1 MSLLVPPRRPS
12 HEILDETDLAPDEM
26 ARSLEDLELVNTA
39 LGSARLLEERMAD
52 HIRLDGGSRATMLD
66 VGAGS
71 ASVAR
76 ELEGRLERQ
85 GLTARV
91 TATDRQWRH
100 LAVGRS
106 RGGREF
112 PAVAADAFSLPFPER
127 SMDWVVSTLLVHHF
141 LPQGD
146 VRMPRWRGRGR
157 FPRRC
162 GGCFLAPLSRALDG
176 LGRLHASRA
185 PFFARGERPHA
196 PGAGARGA
204 TRRPSSRPAAPPASA
219 SLHLA
224 RRADG
229 LQEPGFRRGRRRL
242 GQTGLHA

>member
-52 HIRLDGGSRATMLD
+52 HIRLDGGSRATILD

-91 TATDRQWRH
+91 IATDLQWRH

-141 LPQGD
+141 SPEEN
-146 VRMPRWRGRGR
+146 VRMLRELARVARRGVLLLDLQRHRLPLLFISLAGR
-157 FPRRC
+157 MAFK
-162 GGCFLAPLSRALDG
+162 SRVSVEDG
-176 LGRLHASRA
+176 AASVRQAYTREEAQAFASRA
-185 PFFARGERPHA
+185 I
-196 PGAGARGA
+196 PGARVE
-204 TRRPSSRPAAPPASA
+204 RVFP
-219 SLHLA
+219 
-224 RRADG
+224 
-229 LQEPGFRRGRRRL
+229 FRL
-242 GQTGLHA
+242 LISHP

>member
-52 HIRLDGGSRATMLD
+52 HIRLDGGSRATILD

-91 TATDRQWRH
+91 IATDLQWRH
-100 LAVGRS
+100 LAVGRARS
-106 RGGREF
+106 GREF
-112 PAVAADAFSLPFPER
+112 SAVAADVFSLPFPER
-127 SMDWVVSTLLVHHF
+127 SVDWVVSTLLVHHF
-141 LPQGD
+141 SPEEN
-146 VRMPRWRGRGR
+146 VRMLRELARVARRGVLLLDLQRHRLPLLFISLAGR
-157 FPRRC
+157 
-162 GGCFLAPLSRALDG
+162 LAFKSRVSVEDGAASVRQAYTREEAQAFVSRAI
-176 LGRLHASRA
+176 
-185 PFFARGERPHA
+185 
-196 PGAGARGA
+196 PGARVE
-204 TRRPSSRPAAPPASA
+204 RVFPFRLLI
-219 SLHLA
+219 SL
-224 RRADG
+224 
-229 LQEPGFRRGRRRL
+229 P
-242 GQTGLHA
+242 

>member
-52 HIRLDGGSRATMLD
+52 HIRLDGGSRATILD

-91 TATDRQWRH
+91 IATDLQWRH
-100 LAVGRS
+100 LAVGRT

-141 LPQGD
+141 SPEEN
-146 VRMPRWRGRGR
+146 VRMLRELARVARRGVLLLDLQRHRLPLLFISLAGR
-157 FPRRC
+157 MAFK
-162 GGCFLAPLSRALDG
+162 SRVSVEDG
-176 LGRLHASRA
+176 AASVRQAYTREEAQAFASRA
-185 PFFARGERPHA
+185 I
-196 PGAGARGA
+196 PGARVE
-204 TRRPSSRPAAPPASA
+204 RVFP
-219 SLHLA
+219 
-224 RRADG
+224 
-229 LQEPGFRRGRRRL
+229 FRL
-242 GQTGLHA
+242 LISHP

>member
-52 HIRLDGGSRATMLD
+52 HIRLDGGSRATILD

-91 TATDRQWRH
+91 IATDLQWRH
-100 LAVGRS
+100 LAVGRT
-106 RGGREF
+106 RGRREF

-141 LPQGD
+141 SPEEN
-146 VRMPRWRGRGR
+146 VRMLRELARVARRGVLLLDLQRHRLPLLFISLAGR
-157 FPRRC
+157 MAFK
-162 GGCFLAPLSRALDG
+162 SRVSVEDG
-176 LGRLHASRA
+176 AASVRQAYTREEAQAFASRA
-185 PFFARGERPHA
+185 I
-196 PGAGARGA
+196 PGARVE
-204 TRRPSSRPAAPPASA
+204 RVFP
-219 SLHLA
+219 
-224 RRADG
+224 
-229 LQEPGFRRGRRRL
+229 FRL
-242 GQTGLHA
+242 LISHP

>member
-52 HIRLDGGSRATMLD
+52 HIRLDGGSRATILD

-91 TATDRQWRH
+91 IATDLQWRH
-100 LAVGRS
+100 LAVGRARS
-106 RGGREF
+106 GREF
-112 PAVAADAFSLPFPER
+112 SAVAADVFSLPFPER
-127 SMDWVVSTLLVHHF
+127 SVDWVVSTLLVHHF
-141 LPQGD
+141 SPEEN
-146 VRMPRWRGRGR
+146 VRMLRELARVARRGVLLLDLQRHRLPLLFISLAGR
-157 FPRRC
+157 MAFKSRVSVEDGAASVRQAYTREEAQA
-162 GGCFLAPLSRALDG
+162 FVSRAI
-176 LGRLHASRA
+176 
-185 PFFARGERPHA
+185 
-196 PGAGARGA
+196 PGARVE
-204 TRRPSSRPAAPPASA
+204 RVFPFRLLI
-219 SLHLA
+219 SL
-224 RRADG
+224 
-229 LQEPGFRRGRRRL
+229 P
-242 GQTGLHA
+242 